1 VRFSL
6 HQTNFLGS
14 WDDDLSTKKSISQ
27 IMVKNVLSTEASASL
42 VDAVRLIAEKGIGC
56 LVITEDGKPVGIL
69 TERDIMKEIVNDKN
83 AFQKDVGS
91 LMRQPLISVSPDTEV
106 VDALDLMRKKDI
118 RRLPVVNKGRLEGI
132 VTVHRDLLYWA
143 LAAMRPSSATPT
155 VPPDDGMRATD

>member
-1 VRFSL
+1 
-6 HQTNFLGS
+6 
-14 WDDDLSTKKSISQ
+14 LSSSNSISH
-27 IMVKNVLSTEASASL
+27 IMVKNVLSTETSTHL

-56 LVITEDGKPVGIL
+56 VVITDDGKPVGIL

-91 LMRQPLISVSPDTEV
+91 LMRQPLVSVSPDTPV

-118 RRLPVVNKGRLEGI
+118 RRLPVVSKGKLEGI

-143 LAAMRPSSATPT
+143 LAAMRTSSGTAVALPNE
-155 VPPDDGMRATD
+155 GMSGGDQT